1 MTTPTSITPNE
12 LTDLLICR
20 INALDDNTR
29 ISLWNSYAE
38 KMEYYDDRVER
49 FDLNS
54 IGAGFGTDYDKFAR
68 TLLANDLKL
77 IELNAPYARF
87 DGNGNIKVY
96 YSLSDENSPFSAR
109 DLSKAMVD
117 SLKSNAEYI
126 DDYGEDDE
134 NVICLKND
142 KKTIYLCT
150 EDDSDLQTAFREAFN
165 ASDVSNIVKKL
176 ISDNFFGNLQSDYD
190 DFVAQ
195 KMKQEQ
201 QNSYKL

>member
-20 INALDDNTR
+20 INALPDNIQ
-29 ISLWNSYAE
+29 ISLWNSYVE

-54 IGAGFGTDYDKFAR
+54 IGAWFGTDYDKFAR

-87 DGNGNIKVY
+87 DGNGNLKVY

-126 DDYGEDDE
+126 DNYGKDDE
-134 NVICLKND
+134 NVICLKNSD
-142 KKTIYLCT
+142 KTVYLCT
-150 EDDSDLQTAFREAFN
+150 EDNSDIKTAFGSAFNDSNAIEQLLSNDFFVDLQ
-165 ASDVSNIVKKL
+165 D
-176 ISDNFFGNLQSDYD
+176 DYD

>member
-20 INALDDNTR
+20 INALPDNIQ
-29 ISLWNSYAE
+29 ISLWNSYVE

-54 IGAGFGTDYDKFAR
+54 IGAEFGTDYDKFAR

-96 YSLSDENSPFSAR
+96 YGLSDENSPFSAR
-109 DLSKAMVD
+109 DLSEAMTK
-117 SLKSNAEYI
+117 SLTANAEYI
-126 DDYGEDDE
+126 DSYGEDDE
-134 NVICLKND
+134 NIICLKNSD
-142 KKTIYLCT
+142 KTVYLCT
-150 EDDSDLQTAFREAFN
+150 EDDSDIKTAFGSAFN
-165 ASDVSNIVKKL
+165 DSHAIEQLLSN
-176 ISDNFFGNLQSDYD
+176 DFFVDLQDDYD
-190 DFVAQ
+190 NFVAQ

>member
-20 INALDDNTR
+20 INALPDNVR
-29 ISLWNSYAE
+29 ISLWNNYAE
-38 KMEYYDDRVER
+38 KKEYYDDRVET

-77 IELNAPYARF
+77 IELNAPYCRF

-96 YSLSDENSPFSAR
+96 YGLSDENSPFSAR
-109 DLSKAMVD
+109 DLSEAMTD
-117 SLKSNAEYI
+117 SLTANAEYL
-126 DDYGEDDE
+126 DSYDKDDE
-134 NVICLKND
+134 NIICLKNSD
-142 KKTIYLCT
+142 KTVYLCT
-150 EDDSDLQTAFREAFN
+150 EDNSDIKTAFGSAFNDSNAIEQLLSNDFFVDLQ
-165 ASDVSNIVKKL
+165 D
-176 ISDNFFGNLQSDYD
+176 DYD

-195 KMKQEQ
+195 KIKQQQ

>member
-1 MTTPTSITPNE
+1 MTPQTSITPNE

-20 INALDDNTR
+20 INALPDNIQ
-29 ISLWNSYAE
+29 ISLWNSYVE
-38 KMEYYDDRVER
+38 KKEYYDDRVET

-54 IGAGFGTDYDKFAR
+54 IGAEFGTEYDSFAR
-68 TLLANDLKL
+68 TLLASDLKL
-77 IELNAPYARF
+77 TELNAPYARF

-96 YSLSDENSPFSAR
+96 YGLSDENSPFSAR

-126 DDYGEDDE
+126 DDYVADDE
-134 NVICLKND
+134 NIICLKNGD
-142 KKTIYLCT
+142 KNIYLCT
-150 EDDSDLQTAFREAFN
+150 EDDSDIKTAFSEAFN
-165 ASDVSNIVKKL
+165 NANVVEQL
-176 ISDNFFGNLQSDYD
+176 ISCDFFIDLQNDYD

-195 KMKQEQ
+195 KIKQEQ